1 MALLSRSGG
10 GRVVALW
17 SAHAAVL
24 AIFVIACDEE
34 APPKVPVTSVQAAA
48 DRATDFP
55 WPPPLPSTST
65 EITKDLLAAP
75 VQDSRLTVIAD
86 WLSRALRGAGYS
98 DLRFYDIPKG
108 FALVTPLE
116 LIDDQGLAMAHPD
129 PKMRF
134 SAAYPG
140 EGFFTMRFWSDLLH
154 AKVGRFRLFVFVV
167 IDHPFGYAKDVTDAE
182 ILWKHPSSTLPLD
195 RADLAYTAEDH
206 CYALVYE
213 VEHPK
218 GTDRVTLVERPSD
231 PALHLAKSGVLASL
245 QRLSASSPAAS
256 AKP

>member
-1 MALLSRSGG
+1 
-10 GRVVALW
+10 VVAT
-17 SAHAAVL
+17 S
-24 AIFVIACDEE
+24 DE
-34 APPKVPVTSVQAAA
+34 
-48 DRATDFP
+48 RTDFP
-55 WPPPLPSTST
+55 WPPPLPSTSM
-65 EITKDLLAAP
+65 EIGKDLLAP
-75 VQDSRLTVIAD
+75 PTPDSRLTVAAD
-86 WLSRALRGAGYS
+86 WLSRALRAAGYG

-129 PKMRF
+129 PKQRF

-154 AKVGRFRLFVFVV
+154 ARVGRFRLFVFVV

-182 ILWKHPSSTLPLD
+182 ILWKHPSSTLPLN
-195 RADLAYTAEDH
+195 RSDLAYTAEDH

-218 GTDRVTLVERPSD
+218 GTDRVTLVEHPSD
-231 PALHLAKSGVLASL
+231 PALHLAKSGIMASL
-245 QRLSASSPAAS
+245 QHIAQAGH
-256 AKP
+256 